1 MGVWL
6 RPPQASVEIIFL
18 FSEMGQS
25 VWWLVC
31 VALLVHGH
39 GVEGRSLAEDRV
51 EVLSPEGRLPQEMS
65 DRIFVLQTLL
75 LGQALNT
82 KHPKPQEEEEEEM
95 SQSYSAP
102 IESGEYKLVRCFQ
115 IPESVRCYKSSAGV
129 AGEASNRCETV
140 MARQCYLYTYIIHSP
155 QPVH

>member
-1 MGVWL
+1 MCSGQLNHNKL
-6 RPPQASVEIIFL
+6 RSQKNVTLQVKFD
-18 FSEMGQS
+18 FY
-25 VWWLVC
+25 
-31 VALLVHGH
+31 
-39 GVEGRSLAEDRV
+39 
-51 EVLSPEGRLPQEMS
+51 EVLLQLFDFEYHQTTIQDNVRHSHINRL
-65 DRIFVLQTLL
+65 FKTLL

-82 KHPKPQEEEEEEM
+82 KHPKPQEEEEEEEEM